1 MSQVP
6 YSPVLAA
13 IEGGCSA
20 AAAGGEPGA
29 RAERLDGV
37 HNDQLRLRL
46 AAPPVDGAANR
57 ACLAFLTK
65 VLGVR
70 RSQITLQ
77 TGRKSRHKVILIEG
91 VTLQHAAATLGIFH
105 SSA

>member
-6 YSPVLAA
+6 HSPVLAA
-13 IEGGCSA
+13 IEGGVRLRLRVQ
-20 AAAGGEPGA
+20 PGA
-29 RAERLDGV
+29 KAERLDGV
-37 HNDQLRLRL
+37 HNDQLQLRL
-46 AAPPVDGAANR
+46 AAPPVDGAANK

-77 TGRKSRHKVILIEG
+77 SGSKSRHKVLRIEG